1 MGGAGTTLPHALP
14 ETKLFRLGSCYD
26 AHHLCT
32 PLRIAG
38 IIKVISRGISG
49 CKQVIKLANASNR
62 GRDCLGAVPGGPRG
76 VVDMTTFPPLNVNWT
91 FRGEGGKAVEAIVR
105 GIFGHVEQRSLHYL
119 RESRTN

>member
-1 MGGAGTTLPHALP
+1 MGGAGTGLPHALP
-14 ETKLFRLGSCYD
+14 ETKLVYD

-32 PLRIAG
+32 PLRIDG

-76 VVDMTTFPPLNVNWT
+76 GRRHDHFSP
-91 FRGEGGKAVEAIVR
+91 A
-105 GIFGHVEQRSLHYL
+105 
-119 RESRTN
+119 

>member
-1 MGGAGTTLPHALP
+1 MGGAGTRLPHALP
-14 ETKLFRLGSCYD
+14 ETKLVYD

-32 PLRIAG
+32 PLRIDG
-38 IIKVISRGISG
+38 IVKVILRGISG

-62 GRDCLGAVPGGPRG
+62 GRDYLGAVPGGGG
-76 VVDMTTFPPLNVNWT
+76 VVDMITFPPLNVNWT

-105 GIFGHVEQRSLHYL
+105 SIFGHVEQRSLHYL

>member
-1 MGGAGTTLPHALP
+1 MGGAGTGLPHALP
-14 ETKLFRLGSCYD
+14 ETKLVYD

-32 PLRIAG
+32 PLRIDG

-76 VVDMTTFPPLNVNWT
+76 VVDMITFPPLNVN
-91 FRGEGGKAVEAIVR
+91 
-105 GIFGHVEQRSLHYL
+105 
-119 RESRTN
+119 